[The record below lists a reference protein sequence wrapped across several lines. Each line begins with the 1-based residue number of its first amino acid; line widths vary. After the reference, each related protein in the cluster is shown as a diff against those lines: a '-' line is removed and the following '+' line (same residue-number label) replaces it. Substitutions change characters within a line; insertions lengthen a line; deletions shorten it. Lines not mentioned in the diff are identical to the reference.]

1 MDRHDIDTDLL
12 KQILEMITY
21 WRNNELECIGIA
33 VRHHTI
39 MKGNTD
45 SNDFETGKNIYE
57 NCQVTFKQISELDAD
72 LRKIDQMI
80 GTISKLASKY
90 LD

>member
-12 KQILEMITY
+12 KRILEMIKD
-21 WRNNELECIGIA
+21 WRNHELESIGTA
-33 VRHHTI
+33 VRYYTMI
-39 MKGNTD
+39 KDNINRD
-45 SNDFETGKNIYE
+45 LEVGKNIYE

>member
-12 KQILEMITY
+12 KRVLEMITH
-21 WRNNELECIGIA
+21 WRNSELESIGTT
-33 VRHHTI
+33 VRYYTMI
-39 MKGNTD
+39 KDNMNRD
-45 SNDFETGKNIYE
+45 LEVGKNIYE